1 MSDAG
6 ITLAGYSASGISRR
20 GLCLDAIFI
29 TFFIT
34 VRRGNVP
41 LQCPV
46 LWKRKRGSQ
55 MKSCLKTFIH
65 P

>member
-6 ITLAGYSASGISRR
+6 ITLAGYSANGISRR

-34 VRRGNVP
+34 VRRGNIP

-46 LWKRKRGSQ
+46 LWKRKRGSR